1 MDLRNIGWMP
11 IDVPKFDKKEELIA
25 DFHDDFKDTG
35 YVGKT
40 HDMQIQRVVTR
51 SATPDR
57 FGQSPFETKF
67 YTEDDL
73 RFQEKELTPTQ
84 RDLLEYCK
92 KYIPIFD
99 PEIRLHK
106 IGPKGMAMHL
116 DFLKYIPGTKTQKNP
131 EFYDHI
137 VANEPCGF
145 RMKVRGTLTGELKAM
160 RGNEEEGYDWDNP
173 IVARMPTDT
182 DWFVLNSTS
191 LMHGTPDRVA
201 DNIDTND
208 RYILVMIGWP
218 DVEKLDEL
226 LTRSAEKYKNLVLT
240 L

>member
-35 YVGKT
+35 YVGDA
-40 HDMQIQRVVTR
+40 HDMQIQRVVAR
-51 SATPDR
+51 SA
-57 FGQSPFETKF
+57 FETKF

-240 L
+240 M

>member
-35 YVGKT
+35 YVGGD
-40 HDMQIQRVVTR
+40 HDMQIQRVVAR
-51 SATPDR
+51 SA
-57 FGQSPFETKF
+57 SLETKF

-73 RFQEKELTPTQ
+73 RFQEKELTSIQ
-84 RDLLEYCK
+84 RDVLEYCK
-92 KYIPIFD
+92 KYIPIID

-106 IGPKGMAMHL
+106 IGPKGMSMHL

-145 RMKVRGTLTGELKAM
+145 RMKVRGTLAGELKAM

-208 RYILVMIGWP
+208 RYILLVIGWP

-240 L
+240 M

>member
-35 YVGKT
+35 YVGGD
-40 HDMQIQRVVTR
+40 HDMQIQRVVAR
-51 SATPDR
+51 SA
-57 FGQSPFETKF
+57 FETKF

-145 RMKVRGTLTGELKAM
+145 RMKVRGTLAGELKAM

>member
-11 IDVPKFDKKEELIA
+11 IDVPQFDKKEELMA

-35 YVGKT
+35 YVGNA
-40 HDMQIQRVVTR
+40 HDMQIQRVVAR
-51 SATPDR
+51 SA
-57 FGQSPFETKF
+57 FETKF

-73 RFQEKELTPTQ
+73 HFQEKELTPIQ
-84 RDLLEYCK
+84 RDVVEYCK
-92 KYIPIFD
+92 KYIPIID

-106 IGPKGMAMHL
+106 IGPKGMSMHL
-116 DFLKYIPGTKTQKNP
+116 DFLKYIPGTKTEKNP

-145 RMKVRGTLTGELKAM
+145 RMIVHGTQSGELKAM
-160 RGNEEEGYDWDNP
+160 RGNQKDGYDWDNP
-173 IVARMPTDT
+173 IVPRMPTDT

-191 LMHGTPDRVA
+191 LFHGTPDRVD
-201 DNIDTND
+201 DNIDTYD
-208 RYILVMIGWP
+208 RYILLVIGWP

-240 L
+240 M

>member
-1 MDLRNIGWMP
+1 MNLRNIGWMP
-11 IDVPKFDKKEELIA
+11 IDVPQFDKKEELIA

-35 YVGKT
+35 YVGDA
-40 HDMQIQRVVTR
+40 HDMQIQRVVAR
-51 SATPDR
+51 SA
-57 FGQSPFETKF
+57 FETKF

-145 RMKVRGTLTGELKAM
+145 RMKVRGTLAGELKAM

-226 LTRSAEKYKNLVLT
+226 LTRSAEKYKNLILT

>member
-57 FGQSPFETKF
+57 FGQSAFETKF

-145 RMKVRGTLTGELKAM
+145 RMKVRGTLAGELKAM
-160 RGNEEEGYDWDNP
+160 RGNQEEGYDWDNP
-173 IVARMPTDT
+173 IVPRMPTDT

-208 RYILVMIGWP
+208 RYILLVIGWP

-240 L
+240 M